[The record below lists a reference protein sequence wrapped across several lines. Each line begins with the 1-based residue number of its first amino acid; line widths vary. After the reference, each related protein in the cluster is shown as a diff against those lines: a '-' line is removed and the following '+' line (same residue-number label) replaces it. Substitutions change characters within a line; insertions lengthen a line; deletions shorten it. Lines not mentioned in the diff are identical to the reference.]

1 MTQRSRL
8 NSGRV
13 PVTLPTNVT
22 SDRYQFLGL
31 DSAEPNL
38 GTSGSGNVLTTNAS
52 GARIWTNNVSIAKLT
67 TTGDITVGGNIN
79 VTGNVIQYNITGN
92 SGQFFGNING
102 FGALYAGIGTGYT
115 IEPQTTVQISSNY
128 NGYAQLEQQNINN
141 GTQATTDY
149 VATSGTGNNTTYYV
163 DLGIAGGGYDGTNPN
178 NSLGTSLLPNDSYLY
193 SQGNVSAPGQ
203 GGNLVIGTTIP
214 GTITKIIAGGIN
226 SANIVATFS
235 NTGLTV
241 IGNVTGGGIR
251 QTTSSTPPSS
261 PSVGDQWYDT
271 STDILF
277 QFEFDGTNYVW
288 VDISSTPLN
297 TNVAIITSVQLSVTG
312 NASVATNLAVGGSMT
327 INNTNQ
333 PSAIINGGTSG
344 QGNIGS
350 ISNTFNTVFAKA
362 STAQYADLA
371 ELYSSDQPYDAG
383 TVVVF
388 AGSAEITQSTTNH
401 DTKVAGVIS
410 TNPAYLMNN
419 SINGL
424 PVALQGRV
432 PCRVQGPIN
441 KGELVVTSDIP
452 GVAQRLDETKWRP
465 GCVIGKSL
473 EQINHDSIVT
483 IEIVVG
489 RD

>member
-1 MTQRSRL
+1 M
-8 NSGRV
+8 
-13 PVTLPTNVT
+13 
-22 SDRYQFLGL
+22 YGL
-31 DSAEPNL
+31 
-38 GTSGSGNVLTTNAS
+38 
-52 GARIWTNNVSIAKLT
+52 
-67 TTGDITVGGNIN
+67 
-79 VTGNVIQYNITGN
+79 
-92 SGQFFGNING
+92 
-102 FGALYAGIGTGYT
+102 
-115 IEPQTTVQISSNY
+115 
-128 NGYAQLEQQNINN
+128 
-141 GTQATTDY
+141 
-149 VATSGTGNNTTYYV
+149 
-163 DLGIAGGGYDGTNPN
+163 
-178 NSLGTSLLPNDSYLY
+178 
-193 SQGNVSAPGQ
+193 
-203 GGNLVIGTTIP
+203 
-214 GTITKIIAGGIN
+214 
-226 SANIVATFS
+226 
-235 NTGLTV
+235 
-241 IGNVTGGGIR
+241 
-251 QTTSSTPPSS
+251 
-261 PSVGDQWYDT
+261 
-271 STDILF
+271 IL
-277 QFEFDGTNYVW
+277 
-288 VDISSTPLN
+288 
-297 TNVAIITSVQLSVTG
+297 VQLSVTG